1 MSATEATEAP
11 PGPPERLPLFPL
23 TGALLLPR
31 GQLPLNIFEPR
42 YLQMV
47 EHAMAGDRFIG
58 MVQPTEHEDSVECPA
73 LYGVGCAGRITSFEE
88 LDDGRYLI
96 SLSGRSRFRIV
107 EELEMTTLYR
117 QARVSYLPFAAD
129 LATPEGAGAAEID
142 RERLLMALRAY
153 LRHEGSKVDWGG
165 LEYLDAAALV
175 TSLAMACPFEPSEK
189 QALLEAGSLSDRAR
203 ALTTLIEMAALSI
216 TAGASTASQ

>member
-1 MSATEATEAP
+1 MSAAEATEAP

-73 LYGVGCAGRITSFEE
+73 LYGVGCAGHITSFEE

-142 RERLLMALRAY
+142 RQRLLMALRAY

-165 LEYLDAAALV
+165 LEHLDAVALV

>member
-1 MSATEATEAP
+1 MSGTDATEAP
-11 PGPPERLPLFPL
+11 PGLPERLPLFPL

-107 EELEMTTLYR
+107 EELAVTTLYR
-117 QARVSYLPFAAD
+117 QARVSYLPIAAEI
-129 LATPEGAGAAEID
+129 ATPELEDAADID

-165 LEYLDAAALV
+165 IENLDDAALV

>member
-129 LATPEGAGAAEID
+129 LATPEGAGAAKID

-153 LRHEGSKVDWGG
+153 LRHEGSKVDGG
-165 LEYLDAAALV
+165 GIEDLDAAALV